1 MAISGFQPFRLIP
14 HVAIGPRLRG
24 PVGSCGLQA
33 TISLIVARMSLSA
46 SATRYGDIRVPAF
59 PPDPACRHRAALARA
74 RWLMRA
80 TSYHLSH
87 RSPDEPK
94 RVGDALWRY
103 PGSRLSA

>member
-1 MAISGFQPFRLIP
+1 MSPSGR
-14 HVAIGPRLRG
+14 ACAG

-80 TSYHLSH
+80 TSYNLSH
-87 RSPDEPK
+87 RSPDERSDIRGLASRANPHIA
-94 RVGDALWRY
+94 DAHAGY
-103 PGSRLSA
+103 FIG